1 MKRMKNK
8 LVPGFILAFLGLF
21 FLNAPL
27 AAAVPYLSS
36 NYYCLVDGG
45 SGQIILSR
53 QAEVMRP
60 VASTTKMMTA
70 ILATEYASPEEIAV
84 VSSHAQRTPQY
95 SIGLRAGQELAVA
108 ELLKA
113 ALMRSANDAAVVL
126 AEHVAGEELFF
137 AHLMS
142 KKAFTIGAVNTHF
155 CNASGL
161 PSADHYSTA
170 YDLTRIGSYLL
181 SDECLKGLVATR
193 RAQFKHPGYRQ
204 PMLIDNTNTL
214 LDNYLGADGIKTGTT
229 DAAGKCLVAS
239 ATRNGRQ
246 LIAVALKSGDRR
258 NDCASLLDYGFK
270 SSQLVKIVDK
280 NVPFKQVKV
289 VNGRYPYVE
298 LYPAE
303 DVYVWAA
310 DLSPDIQKEVKV
322 NYVVKP
328 PLNVGQKLGSLSV
341 YADNQLIQSTELICR
356 QEVEKEINPVRRF
369 LQNLKMSA
377 VVGNTRCSSQF
388 TASL

>member
-1 MKRMKNK
+1 MKRVNK
-8 LVPGFILAFLGLF
+8 AVRGLVLAFLTLF

-36 NYYCLVDGG
+36 AYYCLADGD

-53 QAEVMRP
+53 QADVVRP

-70 ILATEYASPEEIAV
+70 ILATEYAGSKEIAT
-84 VSSHAQRTPQY
+84 VSSHAQKTPQY
-95 SIGLRAGQELAVA
+95 SIGLRAGQEVEVA

-113 ALMRSANDAAVVL
+113 ALIRSANDAAVVL
-126 AEHVAGEELFF
+126 AEHVAGEERFF

-181 SDECLKGLVATR
+181 EDGYLKGLVASR
-193 RAQFKHPGYRQ
+193 RVQFQHPGYHQ

-214 LDNYLGADGIKTGTT
+214 LDNYPGADGIKTGTT
-229 DAAGKCLVAS
+229 NAAGKCLVAS
-239 ATRNGRQ
+239 ATRNGRR
-246 LIAVALKSGDRR
+246 LIAVALKSGNRS
-258 NDCASLLDYGFK
+258 NDCASLLDYGFQ
-270 SSQLVKIVDK
+270 STQLMKMVDK

-289 VNGRYPYVE
+289 ANGRCPYVE

-303 DVYVWAA
+303 DIYVWAA
-310 DLSPDIQKEVKV
+310 GLNPDIQKRVKV
-322 NYVVKP
+322 NYVVQP
-328 PLNVGQKLGSLSV
+328 PLKAGQKLGSMSV
-341 YADNQLIQSTELICR
+341 YADNQLVRSTELICR
-356 QEVEKEINPVRRF
+356 QDVGQELNPVRRF
-369 LQNLKMSA
+369 LQNLK
-377 VVGNTRCSSQF
+377 V
-388 TASL
+388 L